1 MFAAIRGGVTDHGI
15 VSLILL
21 EMRLSVRWNPSEM
34 ALDQPDPGLDFEL
47 VAASLRADASDLGT
61 FVEALAVKLEQALPN
76 GVRVDRR
83 GGLFGAKKVRMISVD
98 AGDTRLR
105 LDRDGAAVN
114 TSRARLSGG
123 IVLKTEQIDI
133 DEWLRELGR
142 TLTEQA
148 RRSSATREAL
158 ERMLNQ

>member
-1 MFAAIRGGVTDHGI
+1 
-15 VSLILL
+15 
-21 EMRLSVRWNPSEM
+21 M
-34 ALDQPDPGLDFEL
+34 ALDQPDPGLDIEL
-47 VAASLRADASDLGT
+47 VTASLRADASDLGA

-83 GGLFGAKKVRMISVD
+83 GGLFGAKKVRQISVD

-105 LDRDGAAVN
+105 LDRDGAAVD

-123 IVLKTEQIDI
+123 IVLKTERVEI

-142 TLTEQA
+142 ALAEQA
-148 RRSSATREAL
+148 RRSAVTREAL

>member
-1 MFAAIRGGVTDHGI
+1 
-15 VSLILL
+15 
-21 EMRLSVRWNPSEM
+21 M
-34 ALDQPDPGLDFEL
+34 ALDQPDPALDIEL
-47 VAASLRADASDLGT
+47 VTASLRADASDLGA

-83 GGLFGAKKVRMISVD
+83 GGLFGAKKVRQISVD
-98 AGDTRLR
+98 AGDMRLR

-123 IVLKTEQIDI
+123 IVLKTEQIEI
-133 DEWLRELGR
+133 DEWLHELAR
-142 TLTEQA
+142 ALADQA

-158 ERMLNQ
+158 DRMLNE

>member
-1 MFAAIRGGVTDHGI
+1 
-15 VSLILL
+15 
-21 EMRLSVRWNPSEM
+21 M
-34 ALDQPDPGLDFEL
+34 ALDQPDPGLDIEL
-47 VAASLRADASDLGT
+47 VTASLRADASDLGA

-83 GGLFGAKKVRMISVD
+83 GGLFAAKKVRQISVD

-105 LDRDGAAVN
+105 LDRDGAAVE

-123 IVLKTEQIDI
+123 IVLKTERIEI

-142 TLTEQA
+142 ALAEQA
-148 RRSSATREAL
+148 RRSAVTREAL
-158 ERMLNQ
+158 ERMLNA

>member
-1 MFAAIRGGVTDHGI
+1 
-15 VSLILL
+15 
-21 EMRLSVRWNPSEM
+21 M
-34 ALDQPDPGLDFEL
+34 ALDQPDPGLDIEL
-47 VAASLRADASDLGT
+47 VTASLRADASDLGA

-83 GGLFGAKKVRMISVD
+83 GGLFAAKKVRQISVD

-105 LDRDGAAVN
+105 LDRDGAAVE

-123 IVLKTEQIDI
+123 IVLKTERIEI

-142 TLTEQA
+142 ALAEQA
-148 RRSSATREAL
+148 RRSAVTREAL
-158 ERMLNQ
+158 ERMLNE

>member
-1 MFAAIRGGVTDHGI
+1 
-15 VSLILL
+15 
-21 EMRLSVRWNPSEM
+21 M
-34 ALDQPDPGLDFEL
+34 ALDQPDPGLDIEL
-47 VAASLRADASDLGT
+47 VTASLRADASDLGA

-83 GGLFGAKKVRMISVD
+83 GGLFAAKKVRQISID

-114 TSRARLSGG
+114 TTRARLSGG
-123 IVLKTEQIDI
+123 IVLKTESIDI
-133 DEWLRELGR
+133 DQWLRELGR
-142 TLTEQA
+142 ALAEQA
-148 RRSSATREAL
+148 RRSAVTREAL

>member
-1 MFAAIRGGVTDHGI
+1 
-15 VSLILL
+15 
-21 EMRLSVRWNPSEM
+21 M
-34 ALDQPDPGLDFEL
+34 ALDQPDPGLDIEL
-47 VAASLRADASDLGT
+47 VTASLRADASDLGA

-83 GGLFGAKKVRMISVD
+83 GGLFGAKKVRQISVD

-105 LDRDGAAVN
+105 LDRDGAAVD

-123 IVLKTEQIDI
+123 IVLKTERIEI

-142 TLTEQA
+142 ALAEQA
-148 RRSSATREAL
+148 RRSAVTREAL
-158 ERMLNQ
+158 ERMLNE

>member
-1 MFAAIRGGVTDHGI
+1 
-15 VSLILL
+15 
-21 EMRLSVRWNPSEM
+21 M
-34 ALDQPDPGLDFEL
+34 ALDRPDPGLDIEL
-47 VAASLRADASDLGT
+47 VTASLRADASDLGT

-83 GGLFGAKKVRMISVD
+83 GSLFGAKKVREISVD

-123 IVLKTEQIDI
+123 IVLKTEQVDI
-133 DEWLRELGR
+133 DEWLHELGR

-148 RRSSATREAL
+148 QRSSATREAL
-158 ERMLNQ
+158 ERMLNE

>member
-1 MFAAIRGGVTDHGI
+1 
-15 VSLILL
+15 
-21 EMRLSVRWNPSEM
+21 M
-34 ALDQPDPGLDFEL
+34 AVDQPDPGLDIEL
-47 VAASLRADASDLGT
+47 VTASLRADASDLGA

-76 GVRVDRR
+76 GVRVERR
-83 GGLFGAKKVRMISVD
+83 GGLFGAKKVRRILVD

-105 LDRDGAAVN
+105 LDRDGADVQ

-123 IVLKTEQIDI
+123 IVLKTERIDT

-148 RRSSATREAL
+148 QRSSVTREAL
-158 ERMLNQ
+158 DRMLNQ